1 MERMEGKEKGTTR
14 RHTFFC
20 INKERHTA
28 ASQVIDAQRE
38 EIDVFGQRVRGWI
51 VTTEEPVIDKD
62 ISLDESTQGTMP
74 HRDPE

>member
-1 MERMEGKEKGTTR
+1 MEGEEKGMTR

-28 ASQVIDAQRE
+28 SSVVISAHRQ
-38 EIDVFGQRVRGWI
+38 EISVFGQRVCGWI

-62 ISLDESTQGTMP
+62 ISLDESMQNARP